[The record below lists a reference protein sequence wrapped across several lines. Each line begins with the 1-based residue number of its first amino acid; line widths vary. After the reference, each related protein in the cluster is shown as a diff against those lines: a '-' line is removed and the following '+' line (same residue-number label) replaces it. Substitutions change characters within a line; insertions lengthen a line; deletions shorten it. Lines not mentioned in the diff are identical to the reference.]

1 MSKFEVKATP
11 NRAQHQTTI
20 TIDERDDAKSM
31 KYTPY
36 DYWGLRAGIFIDT
49 KERHPRTFDPTAG
62 TLGNC
67 AMRAIMY
74 QNQRE
79 PLHIQYIVYICWA

>member
-11 NRAQHQTTI
+11 NRARHQTTI
-20 TIDERDDAKSM
+20 TIDERDDAKIM
-31 KYTPY
+31 KYC
-36 DYWGLRAGIFIDT
+36 WGLRAGIFVDT
-49 KERHPRTFDPTAG
+49 KERQPRTFDPTAG

-74 QNQRE
+74 QDQRE
-79 PLHIQYIVYICWA
+79 ILHIQYIVYICRA